1 MQSSSCRFC
10 GHLSPLAPAV
20 LVALCLAFGSA
31 VNGQAPS
38 SQPKPGLPAR
48 GSTPRATSVKP
59 TPPPEVHAIREEE
72 LKQQLQGKTFY
83 LRGGYLE
90 NELHFDRQ
98 GNLLGNSPR
107 ASYTLSMVQIDRV
120 SLSKHKL
127 QLTGIRYGLHFL
139 GGASTEDAIGATDK
153 VRITPK
159 KKVLK
164 ITLDR
169 VEVSGKKKSKGP
181 MGDGKETDPAK
192 TTLPPLDPNQSLA
205 QSAAAGAAVKTAD
218 PEEPITVTQAQANQF
233 LKEALDHIF
242 SQGLDDRMI
251 ASLPDFWRVYYQ
263 DGAAKSIFKPADP
276 SVLRQNA
283 VDQKARL
290 ITSFEP
296 PSNDFA
302 QAAGV
307 AGVAQYHVVVSA
319 SGKPEEIAVGR
330 PIGFGLDENAVSSI
344 RHASFQPA
352 IKDGKPVPVLLD
364 LLVQFRIYSK
374 RTGPT
379 GSTDP
384 ASATVREPDSPSLPG
399 PYSATEAPTK
409 PQ

>member
-1 MQSSSCRFC
+1 MPSSNC
-10 GHLSPLAPAV
+10 HLCSLPSPVAPAAI
-20 LVALCLAFGSA
+20 VALFLALGS
-31 VNGQAPS
+31 VVHGQAPG
-38 SQPKPGLPAR
+38 SQPKPGAAQNPA
-48 GSTPRATSVKP
+48 PRTTQNKP
-59 TPPPEVHAIREEE
+59 TRAPEVRAIREDE

-98 GNLLGNSPR
+98 GNLEGNSPR

-127 QLTGIRYGLHFL
+127 QLVGIRYGVHFL
-139 GGASTEDAIGATDK
+139 GGGPTEDAIAATDK

-159 KKVLK
+159 KKVLR
-164 ITLDR
+164 ITIDR
-169 VEVSGKKKSKGP
+169 LEVVGKKKSKGLK
-181 MGDGKETDPAK
+181 GDGKGTPPAK
-192 TTLPPLDPNQSLA
+192 NTLQPLDPNQSLA
-205 QSAAAGAAVKTAD
+205 QSAAAGESAKMANPD
-218 PEEPITVTQAQANQF
+218 EPIAVTQAQANQF
-233 LKEALDHIF
+233 LKEALDHVF

-251 ASLPDFWRVYYQ
+251 KSLPDFWRIYYQ
-263 DGAAKSIFKPADP
+263 AGAAKSNFKPADP

-290 ITSFEP
+290 LTNFEP

-307 AGVAQYHVVVSA
+307 AGVAQYHVVVGA
-319 SGKPEEIAVGR
+319 DGKPGEIAVGR
-330 PIGFGLDENAVSSI
+330 PIGFGLDENAVASI
-344 RHASFQPA
+344 RNASFQPA

-374 RTGPT
+374 RTGVT
-379 GSTDP
+379 GS
-384 ASATVREPDSPSLPG
+384 AEGAGATLAEPEAPPLPG
-399 PYSATEAPTK
+399 PYSAAEAPTK
-409 PQ
+409 QP